1 MGCRSL
7 VVRLRLTLWRRGR
20 HLLVVIAEE
29 RGRELVTHPARI
41 RLPAPAIGVTV
52 PADWGTSQKR
62 LWKAVHRSS
71 DAGNNL
77 VMEIH
82 FAVGGSPALFQRNSR
97 TGRADL
103 SVGDQTFLLQSPWR
117 LGTHYQ
123 LSTKRTWNQEVGEHL
138 IEIRSERQRWFGG
151 FRSASFTVLV
161 DGQVVTHREGK

>member
-1 MGCRSL
+1 
-7 VVRLRLTLWRRGR
+7 
-20 HLLVVIAEE
+20 
-29 RGRELVTHPARI
+29 
-41 RLPAPAIGVTV
+41 
-52 PADWGTSQKR
+52 
-62 LWKAVHRSS
+62 
-71 DAGNNL
+71 
-77 VMEIH
+77 MEIH
-82 FAVGGSPALFQRNSR
+82 FEVGGRPALFQRNSR

-138 IEIRSERQRWFGG
+138 VEIRSERQRWFGG